1 MPADLVTRILLK
13 NDLFDRNIKKSK
25 EQIKSFEKTAK
36 AVSTGMRSF
45 VGSFAAMAGVSMAFT
60 DAVKTS
66 MQFEKSLSS
75 LRSITGLSVK
85 DMDFFKQKAIELGST
100 STQTAS
106 QVVEAFQLIGSQQP
120 ELLKDKE
127 ALAEVTK
134 QAITLAEAAGMD
146 VPEAAKALSGSINQ
160 MGESA
165 DKAGEYINILAAA
178 SQAGSADIKYLS
190 KAIEKSGGA
199 ASSVG
204 VKYNELLAA
213 IEAIAPKISEASE
226 AGTNLRNIFLTLE
239 SSTDKNLK
247 PSVVG
252 LTAALDNL
260 AKKNLDATG
269 MTKMFG
275 KESVT
280 AALAI
285 VNAKDQYKE
294 YIKAITGTNTALEQ
308 QKINNDNLAGSVN
321 GLSSAWEGFILTL
334 NKSNGVIREVI
345 DELTWLVSK
354 ATDLVKTSEEKEN
367 EQISKSVGDR
377 KKKLSEDITAWEDY
391 GMSKAEAIK
400 TVMGTMSNYYDEDI
414 GKKLGDEEK
423 KLKALQDRLAEAEKN
438 RIGISNLLPTLKG
451 SPIMMTLER
460 TGVKEFNIN
469 PNIDGEIRRLEKQIK
484 QQKEIVSQKREQ
496 NALYNESVK
505 YLNEQLLSLDKIGEK
520 EKEITSN
527 VSPTGPVSIPIQ
539 LGSEKDLSDKISKL
553 EERISREVNPE
564 IRFDLL
570 REQDKL
576 QKQLDTI
583 RKNNKLVIDLVFN
596 AKPLESPGLPASG
609 DKVVNPL
616 GDVDV
621 FNGELQKKKLDNI
634 NKEIEAYERYRSGL
648 EETSV
653 AISSVG
659 SAFQSLSGLMGE
671 SASGWMSW
679 AGSMMNAISQVL
691 PAIHTLVNANK
702 AAAISGSAASA
713 SSIPVVGW
721 IQAIGAVATMVG
733 LMGSIPKFEQGGIV
747 PGTMYTG
754 DKVLARVNSGE
765 MILNKSQQN
774 NLYNAIN
781 SGSREET
788 IHVTGKLVGSGSNLV
803 AVVDNYARKQ
813 GRMR

>member
-13 NDLFDRNIKKSK
+13 NDQFDRNIKKSK
-25 EQIKSFEKTAK
+25 AQIKSFEKTAK
-36 AVSTGMRSF
+36 AVSVGMRSF
-45 VGSFAAMAGVSMAFT
+45 VGSFAAMAGVSVAFT
-60 DAVKTS
+60 DAIKTS

-75 LRSITGLSVK
+75 LRSITGLSAT
-85 DMDFFKQKAIELGST
+85 DMEFFKQKAIELGST

-120 ELLKDKE
+120 ELLKNKE
-127 ALAEVTK
+127 ALSEVTK

-165 DKAGEYINILAAA
+165 DKAGEYVNILAAA
-178 SQAGSADIKYLS
+178 SQAGSADIQYLS

-204 VKYNELLAA
+204 VKYNELVAA

-239 SSTDKNLK
+239 ASTDKNLK

-294 YIKAITGTNTALEQ
+294 YVKAITGTNTAIEQ
-308 QKINNDNLAGSVN
+308 QKINNDNLAGSIN

-334 NKSNGVIREVI
+334 NKSNGILKETFDNLSKMVMQAT
-345 DELTWLVSK
+345 ELLKSDQQKQNEIISEGVTYRKKQLEKEIEGWMVLGDRRSAINETMRQFNKRNDDPIVSEKEFRSAMDRLGQLKK
-354 ATDLVKTSEEKEN
+354 ALAEINDKQKTKNAGDLLVKHLTGLPNLGTSYADIN
-367 EQISKSVGDR
+367 L
-377 KKKLSEDITAWEDY
+377 KKKLE
-391 GMSKAEAIK
+391 
-400 TVMGTMSNYYDEDI
+400 
-414 GKKLGDEEK
+414 
-423 KLKALQDRLAEAEKN
+423 
-438 RIGISNLLPTLKG
+438 
-451 SPIMMTLER
+451 
-460 TGVKEFNIN
+460 
-469 PNIDGEIRRLEKQIK
+469 
-484 QQKEIVSQKREQ
+484 KEIEAQQEIVYKLEAK
-496 NALYNESVK
+496 NVLYKESVK
-505 YLNEQLLSLDKIGEK
+505 YLNEQLVLLDKAKEEEK
-520 EKEITSN
+520 DIKVGGSSGN
-527 VSPTGPVSIPIQ
+527 VEIPIQ
-539 LGSEKDLSDKISKL
+539 LGSEKDLSNKILKL
-553 EERISREVNPE
+553 KERISNEVNPE

-576 QKQLDTI
+576 QKQLDKI
-583 RKNNKLVIDLVFN
+583 RKENKLVIDLVLN
-596 AKPLESPGLPASG
+596 AKPMEAPGLSAG
-609 DKVVNPL
+609 DTEGKNPI
-616 GDVDV
+616 GDVAILNDEMQQKKIK
-621 FNGELQKKKLDNI
+621 NINEEAEAYYKYRSELQ
-634 NKEIEAYERYRSGL
+634 
-648 EETSV
+648 ETSV
-653 AISSVG
+653 AISSIG
-659 SAFQSLSGLMGE
+659 SAFQSLGGLMGE
-671 SASGWMSW
+671 SASNWMNW
-679 AGSMMNAISQVL
+679 AGNMTNAISSVL
-691 PAIHTLVNANK
+691 PVMRQLVDGNSAV
-702 AAAISGSAASA
+702 AISGSAASA
-713 SSIPVVGW
+713 ASTPFIGW
-721 IQAIGAVATMVG
+721 IQAVSAVATMVG
-733 LMGSIPKFEQGGIV
+733 LMANLPKFEQGGIV
-747 PGTMYTG
+747 PGGMYTG

-781 SGSREET
+781 KGNREET
-788 IHVTGKLVGSGSNLV
+788 IHITGKLVGSGSNLV

>member
-1 MPADLVTRILLK
+1 MPADLVTRMLLK
-13 NDLFDRNIKKSK
+13 NDQFDRNIKKSK
-25 EQIKSFEKTAK
+25 AQIKSFEKTAK
-36 AVSTGMRSF
+36 AVSVGMRSF
-45 VGSFAAMAGVSMAFT
+45 VGSFAAMAGVSVAFT
-60 DAVKTS
+60 DAIKTS

-75 LRSITGLSVK
+75 LRSITGLSAT
-85 DMDFFKQKAIELGST
+85 DMEFFKQKAIELGST

-120 ELLKDKE
+120 ELLKNKE
-127 ALAEVTK
+127 ALSEVTK

-165 DKAGEYINILAAA
+165 DKAGEYVNILAAA
-178 SQAGSADIKYLS
+178 SQAGSADIQYLS

-204 VKYNELLAA
+204 VKYNELVAA

-239 SSTDKNLK
+239 ASTDKNLK

-294 YIKAITGTNTALEQ
+294 YVKAITGTNTAIEQ
-308 QKINNDNLAGSVN
+308 QKINNDNLAGSIN

-334 NKSNGVIREVI
+334 NKSNGILKETFDSLSKMVMQAT
-345 DELTWLVSK
+345 ELLKSDQQKQNEIISEGVTYRKKQLEKEIEGWMVLGDRRSAINETMRQFNKRNDDPIVSEKEFRSAMDRLGQLKK
-354 ATDLVKTSEEKEN
+354 ALAEINDKQKTKNAGDLLVKHLTGLPNLGTSYADIN
-367 EQISKSVGDR
+367 L
-377 KKKLSEDITAWEDY
+377 KKKLE
-391 GMSKAEAIK
+391 
-400 TVMGTMSNYYDEDI
+400 
-414 GKKLGDEEK
+414 
-423 KLKALQDRLAEAEKN
+423 
-438 RIGISNLLPTLKG
+438 
-451 SPIMMTLER
+451 
-460 TGVKEFNIN
+460 
-469 PNIDGEIRRLEKQIK
+469 
-484 QQKEIVSQKREQ
+484 KEIEAQQEIVYKLEAK
-496 NALYNESVK
+496 NVLYKESVK
-505 YLNEQLLSLDKIGEK
+505 YLNEQLVLLDKAKEEEK
-520 EKEITSN
+520 DIKVGGSSGN
-527 VSPTGPVSIPIQ
+527 VEIPIQ
-539 LGSEKDLSDKISKL
+539 LGSEKDLSNKILKL
-553 EERISREVNPE
+553 KERISNEVNPE

-576 QKQLDTI
+576 QKQLDKI
-583 RKNNKLVIDLVFN
+583 RKENKLVIDLVLN
-596 AKPLESPGLPASG
+596 AKPMEAPGLSAG
-609 DKVVNPL
+609 DTEGKNPI
-616 GDVDV
+616 GDVAILNDEMQQKKIK
-621 FNGELQKKKLDNI
+621 NINEEAEAYYKYRSELQ
-634 NKEIEAYERYRSGL
+634 
-648 EETSV
+648 ETSV
-653 AISSVG
+653 AISSIG
-659 SAFQSLSGLMGE
+659 SAFQSLGGLMGE
-671 SASGWMSW
+671 SASDWMNW
-679 AGSMMNAISQVL
+679 AGNMTNAISSVL
-691 PAIHTLVNANK
+691 PVMRQLVDGNSAV
-702 AAAISGSAASA
+702 AISGSAASA
-713 SSIPVVGW
+713 ASTPFIGW
-721 IQAIGAVATMVG
+721 IQAVSAVATMVG
-733 LMGSIPKFEQGGIV
+733 LMANLPKFEQGGIV
-747 PGTMYTG
+747 PGGMYTG

-781 SGSREET
+781 KGNREET
-788 IHVTGKLVGSGSNLV
+788 IHITGKLVGSGSNLV

>member
-13 NDLFDRNIKKSK
+13 NDQFDRNIKKSK
-25 EQIKSFEKTAK
+25 AQIKSFEKTAK
-36 AVSTGMRSF
+36 AVSVGMRSF
-45 VGSFAAMAGVSMAFT
+45 VGSFAAMAGVSVAFT
-60 DAVKTS
+60 DAIKTS

-75 LRSITGLSVK
+75 LRSITGLSAT
-85 DMDFFKQKAIELGST
+85 DMEFFKQKAIELGST

-120 ELLKDKE
+120 ELLKNKE
-127 ALAEVTK
+127 ALSEVTK

-165 DKAGEYINILAAA
+165 DKAGEYVNILAAA
-178 SQAGSADIKYLS
+178 SQAGSADIQYLS

-204 VKYNELLAA
+204 VKYNELVAA

-239 SSTDKNLK
+239 ASTDKNLK

-294 YIKAITGTNTALEQ
+294 YVKAITGTNTAIEQ
-308 QKINNDNLAGSVN
+308 QKINNDNLAGSIN

-334 NKSNGVIREVI
+334 NKSNGILKETFDNLSKMVMQAT
-345 DELTWLVSK
+345 ELLKSDQQKQNEIISEGVTYRKKQLEKEIEGWMDLGDRRSAINETMRQFNKRNDDPIVSEKEFRSAMDRLGQLKK
-354 ATDLVKTSEEKEN
+354 ALAEINDKQKTKNAGDLLVKHLTGLPNLGTSYADIN
-367 EQISKSVGDR
+367 L
-377 KKKLSEDITAWEDY
+377 KKKLE
-391 GMSKAEAIK
+391 
-400 TVMGTMSNYYDEDI
+400 
-414 GKKLGDEEK
+414 
-423 KLKALQDRLAEAEKN
+423 
-438 RIGISNLLPTLKG
+438 
-451 SPIMMTLER
+451 
-460 TGVKEFNIN
+460 
-469 PNIDGEIRRLEKQIK
+469 
-484 QQKEIVSQKREQ
+484 KEIEAQQEIVYKLEAK
-496 NALYNESVK
+496 NVLYKESVK
-505 YLNEQLLSLDKIGEK
+505 YLNEQLVLLDKAKEEEK
-520 EKEITSN
+520 DIKVGGSSGN
-527 VSPTGPVSIPIQ
+527 VEIPIQ
-539 LGSEKDLSDKISKL
+539 LGSEKDLSNKILKL
-553 EERISREVNPE
+553 KERISNEVNPE

-576 QKQLDTI
+576 QKQLDKI
-583 RKNNKLVIDLVFN
+583 RKENKLVIDLVLN
-596 AKPLESPGLPASG
+596 AKPMEAPGLSAG
-609 DKVVNPL
+609 GTEGKNPI
-616 GDVDV
+616 GDVAILNDEMQQKKIK
-621 FNGELQKKKLDNI
+621 NINEEAEAYYKYRSELQ
-634 NKEIEAYERYRSGL
+634 
-648 EETSV
+648 ETSV
-653 AISSVG
+653 AISSIG
-659 SAFQSLSGLMGE
+659 SAFQSLGGLMGE
-671 SASGWMSW
+671 SASNWMNW
-679 AGSMMNAISQVL
+679 AGNMTNAIGSVL
-691 PAIHTLVNANK
+691 PVMRQLVDGNSAV
-702 AAAISGSAASA
+702 AISGSAASA
-713 SSIPVVGW
+713 ASTPFIGW
-721 IQAIGAVATMVG
+721 IQAVSAVATMVG
-733 LMGSIPKFEQGGIV
+733 LMANLPKFEQGGIV
-747 PGTMYTG
+747 PGGMYTG

-781 SGSREET
+781 RGNRGET
-788 IHVTGKLVGSGSNLV
+788 IHITGKLVGSGSNLV

>member
-1 MPADLVTRILLK
+1 LK
-13 NDLFDRNIKKSK
+13 NDQFDRNIKKSK
-25 EQIKSFEKTAK
+25 AQIKSFEKTAK
-36 AVSTGMRSF
+36 AVSVGMRSF
-45 VGSFAAMAGVSMAFT
+45 VGSFAAMAGVSVAFT
-60 DAVKTS
+60 DAIKTS

-75 LRSITGLSVK
+75 LRSITGLSAT
-85 DMDFFKQKAIELGST
+85 DMEFFKQKAIELGST

-120 ELLKDKE
+120 ELLKNKE
-127 ALAEVTK
+127 ALSEVTK

-165 DKAGEYINILAAA
+165 DKAGEYVNILAAA
-178 SQAGSADIKYLS
+178 SQAGSADIQYLS

-204 VKYNELLAA
+204 VKYNELVAA

-239 SSTDKNLK
+239 ASTDKNLK

-294 YIKAITGTNTALEQ
+294 YVKAITGTNTAIEQ
-308 QKINNDNLAGSVN
+308 QKINNDNLAGSIN

-334 NKSNGVIREVI
+334 NKSNGILKETFDSLSKMVMQAT
-345 DELTWLVSK
+345 ELLKSDQQKQNEIISEGVTYRKKQLEKEIEGWMVLGDRRSAINETMRQFNKRNDDPIVSEKEFRSAMDRLGQLKK
-354 ATDLVKTSEEKEN
+354 ALAEINDKQKTKNAGDLLVKHLTGLPNLGTSYADIN
-367 EQISKSVGDR
+367 L
-377 KKKLSEDITAWEDY
+377 KKKLE
-391 GMSKAEAIK
+391 
-400 TVMGTMSNYYDEDI
+400 
-414 GKKLGDEEK
+414 
-423 KLKALQDRLAEAEKN
+423 
-438 RIGISNLLPTLKG
+438 
-451 SPIMMTLER
+451 
-460 TGVKEFNIN
+460 
-469 PNIDGEIRRLEKQIK
+469 
-484 QQKEIVSQKREQ
+484 KEIEAQQEIVYKLEAK
-496 NALYNESVK
+496 NVLYKESVK
-505 YLNEQLLSLDKIGEK
+505 YLNEQLVLLDKAKEEEK
-520 EKEITSN
+520 DIKVGGSSGN
-527 VSPTGPVSIPIQ
+527 VEIPIQ
-539 LGSEKDLSDKISKL
+539 LGSEKDLSNKILKL
-553 EERISREVNPE
+553 KERISNEVNPE

-576 QKQLDTI
+576 QKQLDKI
-583 RKNNKLVIDLVFN
+583 RKENKLVIDLVLN
-596 AKPLESPGLPASG
+596 AKPMEAPGLSAG
-609 DKVVNPL
+609 DTEGKNPI
-616 GDVDV
+616 GDVAILNDEMQQKKIK
-621 FNGELQKKKLDNI
+621 NINEEAEAYYKYRSELQ
-634 NKEIEAYERYRSGL
+634 
-648 EETSV
+648 ETSV
-653 AISSVG
+653 AISSIG
-659 SAFQSLSGLMGE
+659 SAFQSLGGLMGE
-671 SASGWMSW
+671 SASDWMNW
-679 AGSMMNAISQVL
+679 AGNMTNAISSVL
-691 PAIHTLVNANK
+691 PVMRQLVDGNSAV
-702 AAAISGSAASA
+702 AISGSAASA
-713 SSIPVVGW
+713 ASTPFIGW
-721 IQAIGAVATMVG
+721 IQAVSAVATMVG
-733 LMGSIPKFEQGGIV
+733 LMANLPKFEQGGIV
-747 PGTMYTG
+747 PGGMYTG

-781 SGSREET
+781 KGNREET
-788 IHVTGKLVGSGSNLV
+788 IHITGKLVGSGSNLV

>member
-13 NDLFDRNIKKSK
+13 NDQFDRNIKKSK
-25 EQIKSFEKTAK
+25 AQIKSFEKTAK
-36 AVSTGMRSF
+36 AVSVGMRSF
-45 VGSFAAMAGVSMAFT
+45 VGSFAAMAGVSVAFT
-60 DAVKTS
+60 DAIKTS

-75 LRSITGLSVK
+75 LRSITGLSAT
-85 DMDFFKQKAIELGST
+85 DMEFFKQKAIELGST

-120 ELLKDKE
+120 ELLKNKE
-127 ALAEVTK
+127 ALSEVTK

-165 DKAGEYINILAAA
+165 DKAGEYVNILAAA
-178 SQAGSADIKYLS
+178 SQAGSADIQYLS

-204 VKYNELLAA
+204 VKYNELVAA

-239 SSTDKNLK
+239 ASTDKNLK

-294 YIKAITGTNTALEQ
+294 YVKAITGTNTAIEQ
-308 QKINNDNLAGSVN
+308 QKINNDNLAGSIN

-334 NKSNGVIREVI
+334 NKSNGILKETFDSLSKMVMQAT
-345 DELTWLVSK
+345 ELLKSDQQKQNEIISEGVTYRKKQLEKEIEGWMVLGDRRSAINETMRQFNKRNDDPIVSEKEFRSAMDRLGQLKK
-354 ATDLVKTSEEKEN
+354 ALAEINDKQKTKNAGDLLVKHLTGLPNLGTSYADIN
-367 EQISKSVGDR
+367 L
-377 KKKLSEDITAWEDY
+377 KKKLE
-391 GMSKAEAIK
+391 
-400 TVMGTMSNYYDEDI
+400 
-414 GKKLGDEEK
+414 
-423 KLKALQDRLAEAEKN
+423 
-438 RIGISNLLPTLKG
+438 
-451 SPIMMTLER
+451 
-460 TGVKEFNIN
+460 
-469 PNIDGEIRRLEKQIK
+469 
-484 QQKEIVSQKREQ
+484 KEIEAQQEIVYKLEAK
-496 NALYNESVK
+496 NVLYKESVK
-505 YLNEQLLSLDKIGEK
+505 YLNEQLVLLDKAKEEEK
-520 EKEITSN
+520 DIKVGGSSSN
-527 VSPTGPVSIPIQ
+527 VEIPIQ
-539 LGSEKDLSDKISKL
+539 LGSEKDLSNKILKL
-553 EERISREVNPE
+553 KERISNEVNPE

-576 QKQLDTI
+576 QKQLDKI
-583 RKNNKLVIDLVFN
+583 RKENKLVIDLVLN
-596 AKPLESPGLPASG
+596 AKPMEAPGLSAG
-609 DKVVNPL
+609 DTEGKNPI
-616 GDVDV
+616 GDVAILNDEMQQKKIK
-621 FNGELQKKKLDNI
+621 NINEEAEAYYKYRSELQ
-634 NKEIEAYERYRSGL
+634 
-648 EETSV
+648 ETSV
-653 AISSVG
+653 AISSIG
-659 SAFQSLSGLMGE
+659 SAFQSLGGLMGE
-671 SASGWMSW
+671 SASDWMNW
-679 AGSMMNAISQVL
+679 AGNMTNAISSVL
-691 PAIHTLVNANK
+691 PVMRQLVDGNSAV
-702 AAAISGSAASA
+702 AISGSAASA
-713 SSIPVVGW
+713 ASTPFIGW
-721 IQAIGAVATMVG
+721 IQAVSAVATMVG
-733 LMGSIPKFEQGGIV
+733 LMANLPKFEQGGIV
-747 PGTMYTG
+747 PGGMYTG

-781 SGSREET
+781 KGNREET
-788 IHVTGKLVGSGSNLV
+788 IHITGKLVGSGSNLV

>member
-13 NDLFDRNIKKSK
+13 NDQFDRNIKKSK
-25 EQIKSFEKTAK
+25 AQIKSFEKTAK
-36 AVSTGMRSF
+36 AVSVGMRSF
-45 VGSFAAMAGVSMAFT
+45 VGSFAAMAGVSVAFT
-60 DAVKTS
+60 DAIKTS

-75 LRSITGLSVK
+75 LRSITGLSAT
-85 DMDFFKQKAIELGST
+85 DMEFFKQKAIELGST

-120 ELLKDKE
+120 ELLKNKE
-127 ALAEVTK
+127 ALSEVTK

-165 DKAGEYINILAAA
+165 DKAGEYVNILAAA
-178 SQAGSADIKYLS
+178 SQAGSADIQYLS

-204 VKYNELLAA
+204 VKYNELVAA

-239 SSTDKNLK
+239 ASTDKNLK

-294 YIKAITGTNTALEQ
+294 YVKAITGTNTAIEQ
-308 QKINNDNLAGSVN
+308 QKINNDNLAGSIN

-334 NKSNGVIREVI
+334 NKSNGILKETFDNLSKMVMQAT
-345 DELTWLVSK
+345 ELLKSDQQKQNEIISEGVTYRKKQLEKEIEGWMVLGDRRSAINETMRQFNKRNDDPIVSEKEFRSAMDRLGQLKK
-354 ATDLVKTSEEKEN
+354 ALAEINDKQKTKNAGDLLVKHLTGLPNLGTSYADIN
-367 EQISKSVGDR
+367 L
-377 KKKLSEDITAWEDY
+377 KKKLE
-391 GMSKAEAIK
+391 
-400 TVMGTMSNYYDEDI
+400 
-414 GKKLGDEEK
+414 
-423 KLKALQDRLAEAEKN
+423 
-438 RIGISNLLPTLKG
+438 
-451 SPIMMTLER
+451 
-460 TGVKEFNIN
+460 
-469 PNIDGEIRRLEKQIK
+469 
-484 QQKEIVSQKREQ
+484 KEIEAQQEIVYKLEAK
-496 NALYNESVK
+496 NVLYKESVK
-505 YLNEQLLSLDKIGEK
+505 YLNEQLVLLDKAKEEEK
-520 EKEITSN
+520 DIKVGGSSGN
-527 VSPTGPVSIPIQ
+527 VEIPIQ
-539 LGSEKDLSDKISKL
+539 LGSEKDLSNKILKL
-553 EERISREVNPE
+553 KERISNEVNPE

-576 QKQLDTI
+576 QKQLDKI
-583 RKNNKLVIDLVFN
+583 RKENKLVIDLVLN
-596 AKPLESPGLPASG
+596 AKPMEAPGLSAG
-609 DKVVNPL
+609 DTEGKNPI
-616 GDVDV
+616 GDVAILNDEMQQKKIK
-621 FNGELQKKKLDNI
+621 NINEEAEAYYKYRSELQ
-634 NKEIEAYERYRSGL
+634 
-648 EETSV
+648 ETSV
-653 AISSVG
+653 AISSIG
-659 SAFQSLSGLMGE
+659 SAFQSLGGLMGE
-671 SASGWMSW
+671 SASNWMNW
-679 AGSMMNAISQVL
+679 AGNMTNAISSVL
-691 PAIHTLVNANK
+691 PVMRQLVDGNSAV
-702 AAAISGSAASA
+702 AISGSAASA
-713 SSIPVVGW
+713 ASTPFIGW
-721 IQAIGAVATMVG
+721 IQAVSAVATMVG
-733 LMGSIPKFEQGGIV
+733 LMANLPKFEQGGIV
-747 PGTMYTG
+747 PGGMYTG

-781 SGSREET
+781 RGNRGET
-788 IHVTGKLVGSGSNLV
+788 IHITGKLIGSGSSLV

>member
-13 NDLFDRNIKKSK
+13 NDQFDRNIKKSK
-25 EQIKSFEKTAK
+25 AQIKSFEKTAK
-36 AVSTGMRSF
+36 AVSVGMRSF
-45 VGSFAAMAGVSMAFT
+45 VGSFAAMAGVSVAFT
-60 DAVKTS
+60 DAIKTS

-75 LRSITGLSVK
+75 LRSITGLSAT
-85 DMDFFKQKAIELGST
+85 DMEFFKQKAIELGST

-120 ELLKDKE
+120 ELLKNKE
-127 ALAEVTK
+127 ALSEVTK

-165 DKAGEYINILAAA
+165 DKAGEYVNILAAA
-178 SQAGSADIKYLS
+178 SQAGSADIQYLS

-204 VKYNELLAA
+204 VKYNELVAA

-239 SSTDKNLK
+239 ASTDKNLK

-294 YIKAITGTNTALEQ
+294 YVKAITGTNTAIEQ
-308 QKINNDNLAGSVN
+308 QKINNDNLAGSIN

-334 NKSNGVIREVI
+334 NKSNGILKETFDSLSKMVMQAT
-345 DELTWLVSK
+345 ELLKSDQQKQNEIISEGVTYRKKQLEKEIEGWMVLGDRRSAINETMRQFNKRNDDPIVSEKEFRSAMDRLGQLKK
-354 ATDLVKTSEEKEN
+354 ALAEINDKQKTKNAGDLLVKYLTGLPNLGTSYADIN
-367 EQISKSVGDR
+367 L
-377 KKKLSEDITAWEDY
+377 KKKLE
-391 GMSKAEAIK
+391 
-400 TVMGTMSNYYDEDI
+400 
-414 GKKLGDEEK
+414 
-423 KLKALQDRLAEAEKN
+423 
-438 RIGISNLLPTLKG
+438 
-451 SPIMMTLER
+451 
-460 TGVKEFNIN
+460 
-469 PNIDGEIRRLEKQIK
+469 
-484 QQKEIVSQKREQ
+484 KEIEAQQEIVYKLEAK
-496 NALYNESVK
+496 NVLYKESVK
-505 YLNEQLLSLDKIGEK
+505 YLNEQLVLLDKAKEEEK
-520 EKEITSN
+520 DIKVGGSSGN
-527 VSPTGPVSIPIQ
+527 VEIPIQ
-539 LGSEKDLSDKISKL
+539 LGSEKDLSNKILKL
-553 EERISREVNPE
+553 KERISNEVNPE

-576 QKQLDTI
+576 QKQLDKI
-583 RKNNKLVIDLVFN
+583 RKENKLVIDLVLN
-596 AKPLESPGLPASG
+596 AKPMEAPGLSAG
-609 DKVVNPL
+609 DTEGKNPI
-616 GDVDV
+616 GDVAILNDEMQQKKIK
-621 FNGELQKKKLDNI
+621 NINEEAEAYYKYRSELQ
-634 NKEIEAYERYRSGL
+634 
-648 EETSV
+648 ETSV
-653 AISSVG
+653 AISSIG
-659 SAFQSLSGLMGE
+659 SAFQSLGGLMGE
-671 SASGWMSW
+671 SASDWMNW
-679 AGSMMNAISQVL
+679 AGNMTNAISSVL
-691 PAIHTLVNANK
+691 PVMRQLVDGNSAV
-702 AAAISGSAASA
+702 AISGSAASA
-713 SSIPVVGW
+713 ASTPFIGW
-721 IQAIGAVATMVG
+721 IQAVSAVATMVG
-733 LMGSIPKFEQGGIV
+733 LMANLPKFEQGGIV
-747 PGTMYTG
+747 PGGMYTG

-781 SGSREET
+781 KGNREET
-788 IHVTGKLVGSGSNLV
+788 IHITGKLVGSGSNLV

>member
-13 NDLFDRNIKKSK
+13 NDQFDRNIKKSK
-25 EQIKSFEKTAK
+25 AQIKSFEKTAK
-36 AVSTGMRSF
+36 AVSVGMRSF
-45 VGSFAAMAGVSMAFT
+45 VGSFAAMAGVSVAFT
-60 DAVKTS
+60 DAIKTS

-75 LRSITGLSVK
+75 LRSITGLSAT
-85 DMDFFKQKAIELGST
+85 DMEFFKQKAIELGST

-120 ELLKDKE
+120 ELLKNKE
-127 ALAEVTK
+127 ALSEVTK

-165 DKAGEYINILAAA
+165 DKAGEYVNILAAA
-178 SQAGSADIKYLS
+178 SQAGSADIQYLS

-204 VKYNELLAA
+204 VKYNELVAA

-239 SSTDKNLK
+239 ASTDKNLK

-294 YIKAITGTNTALEQ
+294 YVKAITGTNTAIEQ
-308 QKINNDNLAGSVN
+308 QKINNDNLAGSIN

-334 NKSNGVIREVI
+334 NKSNGILKETFDSLSKMVMQAT
-345 DELTWLVSK
+345 ELLKSDQQKQNEIISEGVTYRKKQLEKEIEGWMVLGDRRSAINETMRQFNKRNDDPIVSEKEFRSAMDRLGQLKK
-354 ATDLVKTSEEKEN
+354 ALAEINDKQKTKNAGDLLVKHLTGLPNLGTSYADIN
-367 EQISKSVGDR
+367 L
-377 KKKLSEDITAWEDY
+377 KKKLEKE
-391 GMSKAEAIK
+391 KEA
-400 TVMGTMSNYYDEDI
+400 
-414 GKKLGDEEK
+414 
-423 KLKALQDRLAEAEKN
+423 
-438 RIGISNLLPTLKG
+438 
-451 SPIMMTLER
+451 
-460 TGVKEFNIN
+460 
-469 PNIDGEIRRLEKQIK
+469 
-484 QQKEIVSQKREQ
+484 QQEIVYKLEAK
-496 NALYNESVK
+496 NVLYKESVK
-505 YLNEQLLSLDKIGEK
+505 YLNEQLVLLDKAKEEEK
-520 EKEITSN
+520 DIKVGGSSGN
-527 VSPTGPVSIPIQ
+527 VEIPIQ
-539 LGSEKDLSDKISKL
+539 LGSEKDLSNKILKL
-553 EERISREVNPE
+553 KERISNEVNPE

-576 QKQLDTI
+576 QKQLDKI
-583 RKNNKLVIDLVFN
+583 RKENKLVIDLVLN
-596 AKPLESPGLPASG
+596 AKPMEAPGLSAG
-609 DKVVNPL
+609 DTEGKNPI
-616 GDVDV
+616 GDVAILNDEMQQKKIK
-621 FNGELQKKKLDNI
+621 NINEEAEAYYKYRSELQ
-634 NKEIEAYERYRSGL
+634 
-648 EETSV
+648 ETSV
-653 AISSVG
+653 AISSIG
-659 SAFQSLSGLMGE
+659 SAFQSLGGLMGE
-671 SASGWMSW
+671 SASDWMNW
-679 AGSMMNAISQVL
+679 AGNMTNAISSVL
-691 PAIHTLVNANK
+691 PVMRQLVDGNSAV
-702 AAAISGSAASA
+702 AISGSAASA
-713 SSIPVVGW
+713 ASTPFIGW
-721 IQAIGAVATMVG
+721 IQAVSAVATMVG
-733 LMGSIPKFEQGGIV
+733 LMANLPKFEQGGIV
-747 PGTMYTG
+747 PGGMYTG

-781 SGSREET
+781 KGNREET
-788 IHVTGKLVGSGSNLV
+788 IHITGKLVGSGSNLV

>member
-13 NDLFDRNIKKSK
+13 NDQFDRNIKKSK
-25 EQIKSFEKTAK
+25 AQIKSFEKTAK
-36 AVSTGMRSF
+36 AVSVGMRSF
-45 VGSFAAMAGVSMAFT
+45 VGSFAAMAGVSVAFT
-60 DAVKTS
+60 DAIKTS

-75 LRSITGLSVK
+75 LRSITGLSAT
-85 DMDFFKQKAIELGST
+85 DMEFFKQKAIELGST

-120 ELLKDKE
+120 ELLKNKE
-127 ALAEVTK
+127 ALSEVTK

-165 DKAGEYINILAAA
+165 DKAGEYVNILAAA
-178 SQAGSADIKYLS
+178 SQAGSADIQYLS

-204 VKYNELLAA
+204 VKYNELVAA

-239 SSTDKNLK
+239 ASTDKNLK

-294 YIKAITGTNTALEQ
+294 YVKAITGTNTAIEQ
-308 QKINNDNLAGSVN
+308 QKINNDNLAGSIN

-334 NKSNGVIREVI
+334 NKSNGILKETFDSLSKMVMQAT
-345 DELTWLVSK
+345 ELLKSDQQKQNEIISEGVTYRKKQLEKEIEGWMVLGDRRSAINETMRQFNKRNDDPIVSEKEFRSAMDRLGQLKK
-354 ATDLVKTSEEKEN
+354 ALAEINDKQKTKNAGDLLVKHLTGLPNLGTSYADIN
-367 EQISKSVGDR
+367 L
-377 KKKLSEDITAWEDY
+377 KKKLE
-391 GMSKAEAIK
+391 
-400 TVMGTMSNYYDEDI
+400 
-414 GKKLGDEEK
+414 
-423 KLKALQDRLAEAEKN
+423 
-438 RIGISNLLPTLKG
+438 
-451 SPIMMTLER
+451 
-460 TGVKEFNIN
+460 
-469 PNIDGEIRRLEKQIK
+469 
-484 QQKEIVSQKREQ
+484 KEIEAQQEIVYKLEAK
-496 NALYNESVK
+496 NILYKESVK
-505 YLNEQLLSLDKIGEK
+505 YLNEQLVLLDKAKEEEK
-520 EKEITSN
+520 DIKVGGSSGN
-527 VSPTGPVSIPIQ
+527 VEIPIQ
-539 LGSEKDLSDKISKL
+539 LGSEKDLSNKILKL
-553 EERISREVNPE
+553 KERISNEVNPE

-576 QKQLDTI
+576 QKQLDKI
-583 RKNNKLVIDLVFN
+583 RKENKLVIDLVLN
-596 AKPLESPGLPASG
+596 AKPMEAPGLSAG
-609 DKVVNPL
+609 DTEGKNPI
-616 GDVDV
+616 GDVAILNDEMQQKKIK
-621 FNGELQKKKLDNI
+621 NINEEAEAYYKYRSELQ
-634 NKEIEAYERYRSGL
+634 
-648 EETSV
+648 ETSV
-653 AISSVG
+653 AISSIG
-659 SAFQSLSGLMGE
+659 SAFQSLGGLMGE
-671 SASGWMSW
+671 SASDWMNW
-679 AGSMMNAISQVL
+679 AGNMTNAISSVL
-691 PAIHTLVNANK
+691 PVMRQLVDGNSAV
-702 AAAISGSAASA
+702 AISGSAASA
-713 SSIPVVGW
+713 ASTPFIGW
-721 IQAIGAVATMVG
+721 IQAVSAVATMVG
-733 LMGSIPKFEQGGIV
+733 LMANLPKFEQGGIV
-747 PGTMYTG
+747 PGGMYAG

-781 SGSREET
+781 RGNRGET
-788 IHVTGKLVGSGSNLV
+788 IHITGKLVGSGSNLV

>member
-13 NDLFDRNIKKSK
+13 NDQFDRNIKKSK
-25 EQIKSFEKTAK
+25 AQIKSFEKTAK
-36 AVSTGMRSF
+36 AVSVGMRSF
-45 VGSFAAMAGVSMAFT
+45 VGSFAAMAGVSVAFT
-60 DAVKTS
+60 DAIKTS

-75 LRSITGLSVK
+75 LRSITGLSAT
-85 DMDFFKQKAIELGST
+85 DMEFFKQKAIELGST

-120 ELLKDKE
+120 ELLKNKE
-127 ALAEVTK
+127 ALSEVTK

-165 DKAGEYINILAAA
+165 DKAGEYVNILAAA
-178 SQAGSADIKYLS
+178 SQAGSADIQYLS

-204 VKYNELLAA
+204 VKYNELVAA

-239 SSTDKNLK
+239 ASTDKNLK

-294 YIKAITGTNTALEQ
+294 YVKAITGTNTAIEQ
-308 QKINNDNLAGSVN
+308 QKINNDNLAGSIN
-321 GLSSAWEGFILTL
+321 GLSSAWVRFILTL
-334 NKSNGVIREVI
+334 NKSNGILKETFDSLSKMVMQAT
-345 DELTWLVSK
+345 ELLKSDQQKQNEIISEGVTYRKKQLEKEIEGWMVLGDRRSAINETMRQFNKRNDDPIVSEKEFRSAMDRLGQLKK
-354 ATDLVKTSEEKEN
+354 ALAEINDKQKTKNAGDLLVKHLTGLPNLGTSYADIN
-367 EQISKSVGDR
+367 L
-377 KKKLSEDITAWEDY
+377 KKKLE
-391 GMSKAEAIK
+391 
-400 TVMGTMSNYYDEDI
+400 
-414 GKKLGDEEK
+414 
-423 KLKALQDRLAEAEKN
+423 
-438 RIGISNLLPTLKG
+438 
-451 SPIMMTLER
+451 
-460 TGVKEFNIN
+460 
-469 PNIDGEIRRLEKQIK
+469 
-484 QQKEIVSQKREQ
+484 KEIEAQQEIVYKLEAK
-496 NALYNESVK
+496 NVLYKESVK
-505 YLNEQLLSLDKIGEK
+505 YLNEQLVLLDKAKEEEK
-520 EKEITSN
+520 DIKVGGSSGN
-527 VSPTGPVSIPIQ
+527 VEIPIQ
-539 LGSEKDLSDKISKL
+539 LGSEKDLSNKILKL
-553 EERISREVNPE
+553 KERISNEVNPE

-576 QKQLDTI
+576 QKQLDKI
-583 RKNNKLVIDLVFN
+583 RKENKLVIDLVLN
-596 AKPLESPGLPASG
+596 AKPMEAPGLSAG
-609 DKVVNPL
+609 DTEGKNPI
-616 GDVDV
+616 GDVAILNDEMQQKKIK
-621 FNGELQKKKLDNI
+621 NINEEAEAYYKYRSELQ
-634 NKEIEAYERYRSGL
+634 
-648 EETSV
+648 ETSV
-653 AISSVG
+653 AISSIG
-659 SAFQSLSGLMGE
+659 SAFQSLGGLMGE
-671 SASGWMSW
+671 SASDWMNW
-679 AGSMMNAISQVL
+679 AGNMTNAISSVL
-691 PAIHTLVNANK
+691 PVMRQLVDGNSAV
-702 AAAISGSAASA
+702 AISGSAASA
-713 SSIPVVGW
+713 ASTPFIGW
-721 IQAIGAVATMVG
+721 IQAVSAVATMVG
-733 LMGSIPKFEQGGIV
+733 LMANLPKFEQGGIV
-747 PGTMYTG
+747 PGGMYTG

-781 SGSREET
+781 KGNREET
-788 IHVTGKLVGSGSNLV
+788 IHITGKLVGSGSNLV

>member
-13 NDLFDRNIKKSK
+13 NDQFDRNIKKSK
-25 EQIKSFEKTAK
+25 AQIKSFEKTAK
-36 AVSTGMRSF
+36 AVSVGMRSF
-45 VGSFAAMAGVSMAFT
+45 VGSFAAMAGVSVAFT
-60 DAVKTS
+60 DAIKTS

-75 LRSITGLSVK
+75 LRSITGLSAT
-85 DMDFFKQKAIELGST
+85 DMEFFKQKAIELGST

-120 ELLKDKE
+120 ELLKNKE
-127 ALAEVTK
+127 ALSEVTK

-165 DKAGEYINILAAA
+165 DKAGEYVNILAAA
-178 SQAGSADIKYLS
+178 SQAGSADIQYLS

-204 VKYNELLAA
+204 VKYNELVAA

-239 SSTDKNLK
+239 ASTDKNLK

-294 YIKAITGTNTALEQ
+294 YVKAITGTNTAIEQ
-308 QKINNDNLAGSVN
+308 QKINNDNLAGSIN

-334 NKSNGVIREVI
+334 NKSNGILKETFDSLSKMVMQAT
-345 DELTWLVSK
+345 ELLKSDQQKQNEIISEGVTYRKKQLEKEIEGWMVLGDRRSAINETMRQFNKRNDDPIVSEKEFRSAMDRLGQLKK
-354 ATDLVKTSEEKEN
+354 ALAEINDKQKTKNAGDLLVKHLTGLPNLGTSYADIN
-367 EQISKSVGDR
+367 L
-377 KKKLSEDITAWEDY
+377 KKKLE
-391 GMSKAEAIK
+391 
-400 TVMGTMSNYYDEDI
+400 
-414 GKKLGDEEK
+414 
-423 KLKALQDRLAEAEKN
+423 
-438 RIGISNLLPTLKG
+438 
-451 SPIMMTLER
+451 
-460 TGVKEFNIN
+460 
-469 PNIDGEIRRLEKQIK
+469 
-484 QQKEIVSQKREQ
+484 KEIEAQQEIVYKLEAK
-496 NALYNESVK
+496 NVLYKESVK
-505 YLNEQLLSLDKIGEK
+505 YLNEQLVLLDKAKEEEK
-520 EKEITSN
+520 DIKVGGSSGN
-527 VSPTGPVSIPIQ
+527 VEIPIQ
-539 LGSEKDLSDKISKL
+539 LGSEKDLSNKILKL
-553 EERISREVNPE
+553 KERISNEVNPE

-576 QKQLDTI
+576 QKQLDKI
-583 RKNNKLVIDLVFN
+583 RKENKLVIDLVLN
-596 AKPLESPGLPASG
+596 AKPMEAPGLSAG
-609 DKVVNPL
+609 DTEGKNPI
-616 GDVDV
+616 GDVAILNDEMQQKKIK
-621 FNGELQKKKLDNI
+621 NINEEAEAYYKYRSELQ
-634 NKEIEAYERYRSGL
+634 
-648 EETSV
+648 ETSV
-653 AISSVG
+653 AISSIG
-659 SAFQSLSGLMGE
+659 SAFQSLGGLMGE
-671 SASGWMSW
+671 SASNWMNW
-679 AGSMMNAISQVL
+679 AGNMTNAISSVL
-691 PAIHTLVNANK
+691 PVMRQLVDGNSAV
-702 AAAISGSAASA
+702 AISGSAASA
-713 SSIPVVGW
+713 ASTPFIGW
-721 IQAIGAVATMVG
+721 IQAVSAVATMVG
-733 LMGSIPKFEQGGIV
+733 LMANLPKFEQGGIV
-747 PGTMYTG
+747 PGGMYTG

-781 SGSREET
+781 KGNREET
-788 IHVTGKLVGSGSNLV
+788 IHITGKLVGSGSNLV

>member
-13 NDLFDRNIKKSK
+13 NDQFDRNIKKSK
-25 EQIKSFEKTAK
+25 AQIKSFEKTAK
-36 AVSTGMRSF
+36 AVSVGMRSF
-45 VGSFAAMAGVSMAFT
+45 VGSFAAMAGVSVAFT
-60 DAVKTS
+60 DAIKTS

-75 LRSITGLSVK
+75 LRSITGLSAT
-85 DMDFFKQKAIELGST
+85 DMEFFKQKAIELGST

-120 ELLKDKE
+120 ELLKNKE
-127 ALAEVTK
+127 ALSEVTK

-165 DKAGEYINILAAA
+165 DKAGEYVNILAAA
-178 SQAGSADIKYLS
+178 SQAGSADIQYLS

-204 VKYNELLAA
+204 VKYNELVAA

-239 SSTDKNLK
+239 ASTDKNLK

-294 YIKAITGTNTALEQ
+294 YVKAITGTNTAIEQ
-308 QKINNDNLAGSVN
+308 QKINNDNLAGSIN

-334 NKSNGVIREVI
+334 NKSNGILKETFDSLSKMVMQAT
-345 DELTWLVSK
+345 ELLKSDQQKQNEIISEGVTYRKKQLEKEIEGWMVLGDRRSAINETMRQLNKRNDDPIVSEKEFRSAMDRLGQLKK
-354 ATDLVKTSEEKEN
+354 ALAEINDKQKTKNAGDLLVKHLTGLPNLGTSYADIN
-367 EQISKSVGDR
+367 L
-377 KKKLSEDITAWEDY
+377 KKKLE
-391 GMSKAEAIK
+391 
-400 TVMGTMSNYYDEDI
+400 
-414 GKKLGDEEK
+414 
-423 KLKALQDRLAEAEKN
+423 
-438 RIGISNLLPTLKG
+438 
-451 SPIMMTLER
+451 
-460 TGVKEFNIN
+460 
-469 PNIDGEIRRLEKQIK
+469 
-484 QQKEIVSQKREQ
+484 KEIEAQQEIVYKLEAK
-496 NALYNESVK
+496 NVLYKESVK
-505 YLNEQLLSLDKIGEK
+505 YLNEQLVLLDKAKEEEK
-520 EKEITSN
+520 DIKVGGSSGN
-527 VSPTGPVSIPIQ
+527 VEIPIQ
-539 LGSEKDLSDKISKL
+539 LGSEKDLSNKILKL
-553 EERISREVNPE
+553 KERISNEVNPE

-576 QKQLDTI
+576 QKQLDKI
-583 RKNNKLVIDLVFN
+583 RKENKLVIDLVLN
-596 AKPLESPGLPASG
+596 AKPMEAPGLSAG
-609 DKVVNPL
+609 DTEGKNPI
-616 GDVDV
+616 GDVAILNDEMQQKKIK
-621 FNGELQKKKLDNI
+621 NINEEAEAYYKYRSELQ
-634 NKEIEAYERYRSGL
+634 
-648 EETSV
+648 ETSV
-653 AISSVG
+653 AISSIG
-659 SAFQSLSGLMGE
+659 SAFQSLGGLMGE
-671 SASGWMSW
+671 SASDWMNW
-679 AGSMMNAISQVL
+679 AGNMTNAISSVL
-691 PAIHTLVNANK
+691 PVMRQLVDGNSAV
-702 AAAISGSAASA
+702 AISGSAASA
-713 SSIPVVGW
+713 ASTPFIGW
-721 IQAIGAVATMVG
+721 IQAVSAVATMVG
-733 LMGSIPKFEQGGIV
+733 LMANLPKFEQGGIV
-747 PGTMYTG
+747 PGGMYTG

-781 SGSREET
+781 KGNREET
-788 IHVTGKLVGSGSNLV
+788 IHITGKLVGSGSNLV

>member
-13 NDLFDRNIKKSK
+13 NDQFDRNIKKSK
-25 EQIKSFEKTAK
+25 AQIKSFEKTAK
-36 AVSTGMRSF
+36 AVSVGMRSF
-45 VGSFAAMAGVSMAFT
+45 VGSFAAMAGVSVAFT
-60 DAVKTS
+60 DAIKTS

-75 LRSITGLSVK
+75 LRSITGLSAT
-85 DMDFFKQKAIELGST
+85 DMEFFKQKAIELGST

-120 ELLKDKE
+120 ELLKNKE
-127 ALAEVTK
+127 ALSEVTK

-165 DKAGEYINILAAA
+165 DKAGEYVNILAAA
-178 SQAGSADIKYLS
+178 SQAGSADIQYLS

-204 VKYNELLAA
+204 VKYNELVAA

-239 SSTDKNLK
+239 ASTDKNLK

-294 YIKAITGTNTALEQ
+294 YVKAITGTNTAIEQ
-308 QKINNDNLAGSVN
+308 QKINNDNLAGSIN

-334 NKSNGVIREVI
+334 NKSNGILKETFDSLSKMVMQAT
-345 DELTWLVSK
+345 ELLKSDQQKQNEIISEGVTYRKKQLEKEIEGWMVLGDRRSAINETMRQFNKRNDDPIVSEKEFRSAMDRLGQLKK
-354 ATDLVKTSEEKEN
+354 ALAEINDKQKTKNAGDLLVKHLTGLPNLGTSYADIN
-367 EQISKSVGDR
+367 L
-377 KKKLSEDITAWEDY
+377 KKKLE
-391 GMSKAEAIK
+391 
-400 TVMGTMSNYYDEDI
+400 
-414 GKKLGDEEK
+414 
-423 KLKALQDRLAEAEKN
+423 
-438 RIGISNLLPTLKG
+438 
-451 SPIMMTLER
+451 
-460 TGVKEFNIN
+460 
-469 PNIDGEIRRLEKQIK
+469 
-484 QQKEIVSQKREQ
+484 KEIEAQQEIVYKLEAK
-496 NALYNESVK
+496 NVLYKESVK
-505 YLNEQLLSLDKIGEK
+505 YLNEQLVLLDKAKEEEK
-520 EKEITSN
+520 DIKVGGSSGN
-527 VSPTGPVSIPIQ
+527 VEIPIQ
-539 LGSEKDLSDKISKL
+539 LGSEKDLSNKILKL
-553 EERISREVNPE
+553 KERISNEVNPE

-576 QKQLDTI
+576 QKQLDKI
-583 RKNNKLVIDLVFN
+583 RKENKLVIDLVLN
-596 AKPLESPGLPASG
+596 AKPMEAPGLSAG
-609 DKVVNPL
+609 DTEGKNPI
-616 GDVDV
+616 GDVAILNDEMQQKKIK
-621 FNGELQKKKLDNI
+621 NINEEAEAYYKYRSELQ
-634 NKEIEAYERYRSGL
+634 
-648 EETSV
+648 ETSV
-653 AISSVG
+653 AISSIG
-659 SAFQSLSGLMGE
+659 SAFQSLGGLMGE
-671 SASGWMSW
+671 SASDWMNW
-679 AGSMMNAISQVL
+679 AGNMTNAISSVL
-691 PAIHTLVNANK
+691 PVMRQLVDGNSAV
-702 AAAISGSAASA
+702 AISGSAASA
-713 SSIPVVGW
+713 ASTPFIGW
-721 IQAIGAVATMVG
+721 IQAVSAVATMVG
-733 LMGSIPKFEQGGIV
+733 LMANLPKFEQGGIV
-747 PGTMYTG
+747 PGGMYTG

-781 SGSREET
+781 KGNREET
-788 IHVTGKLVGSGSNLV
+788 IHITGKLVGSGSNLV

>member
-13 NDLFDRNIKKSK
+13 NDQFDRNIKKSK
-25 EQIKSFEKTAK
+25 AQIKSFEKTAK
-36 AVSTGMRSF
+36 AVSVGMRSF
-45 VGSFAAMAGVSMAFT
+45 VGSFAAMAGVSVAFT
-60 DAVKTS
+60 DAIKTS

-75 LRSITGLSVK
+75 LRSITGLSAT
-85 DMDFFKQKAIELGST
+85 DMEFFKQKAIELGST

-120 ELLKDKE
+120 ELLKNKE
-127 ALAEVTK
+127 ALSEVTK

-165 DKAGEYINILAAA
+165 DKAGEYVNILAAA
-178 SQAGSADIKYLS
+178 SQAGSADIQYLS

-204 VKYNELLAA
+204 VKYNELVAA

-239 SSTDKNLK
+239 ASTDKNLK

-294 YIKAITGTNTALEQ
+294 YVKAITGTNTAIEQ
-308 QKINNDNLAGSVN
+308 QKINNDNLAGSIN

-334 NKSNGVIREVI
+334 NKSNGILKETFDNLSKMVMQAT
-345 DELTWLVSK
+345 ELLKSDQQKQNEIISEGVTYRKKQLEKEIEGWMVLGDRRSAINETMRQFNKRNDDPIVSEKEFRSAMDRLGQLKK
-354 ATDLVKTSEEKEN
+354 ALAEINDKQKTKNAGDLLVKHLTGLPNLGTSYADIN
-367 EQISKSVGDR
+367 L
-377 KKKLSEDITAWEDY
+377 KKKLE
-391 GMSKAEAIK
+391 
-400 TVMGTMSNYYDEDI
+400 
-414 GKKLGDEEK
+414 
-423 KLKALQDRLAEAEKN
+423 
-438 RIGISNLLPTLKG
+438 
-451 SPIMMTLER
+451 
-460 TGVKEFNIN
+460 
-469 PNIDGEIRRLEKQIK
+469 
-484 QQKEIVSQKREQ
+484 KEIEAQQEIVYKLEAK
-496 NALYNESVK
+496 NVLYKESVK
-505 YLNEQLLSLDKIGEK
+505 YLNEQLVLLDKAKEEEK
-520 EKEITSN
+520 DIKVGGSSGN
-527 VSPTGPVSIPIQ
+527 VEIPIQ
-539 LGSEKDLSDKISKL
+539 LGSEKDLSNKILKL
-553 EERISREVNPE
+553 KERISNEVNPE

-576 QKQLDTI
+576 QKQLDKI
-583 RKNNKLVIDLVFN
+583 RKENKLVIDLVLN
-596 AKPLESPGLPASG
+596 AKPMEAPGLSAG
-609 DKVVNPL
+609 DTEGKNPI
-616 GDVDV
+616 GDVAILNDEMQQKKIK
-621 FNGELQKKKLDNI
+621 NINEEAEAYYKYRSELQ
-634 NKEIEAYERYRSGL
+634 
-648 EETSV
+648 ETSV
-653 AISSVG
+653 AISSIG
-659 SAFQSLSGLMGE
+659 SAFQSLGGLMGE
-671 SASGWMSW
+671 SASDWMNW
-679 AGSMMNAISQVL
+679 AGNMTNAISSVL
-691 PAIHTLVNANK
+691 PVMRQLVDGNSAV
-702 AAAISGSAASA
+702 AISGSAASA
-713 SSIPVVGW
+713 ASTPFIGW
-721 IQAIGAVATMVG
+721 IQAVSAVATMVG
-733 LMGSIPKFEQGGIV
+733 LMANLPKFEQGGIV
-747 PGTMYTG
+747 PGGMYTG

-781 SGSREET
+781 RGNRGET
-788 IHVTGKLVGSGSNLV
+788 IHITGKLVGSGSNLV